1 MKRIFLA
8 AFSGILLFT
17 ACGLAASVSP
27 LESQVRHRLVMLS
40 RYGVFDDIAF
50 QVSGRTVTLTGQVAE
65 PVLKDDA
72 ARTLTKIEGVEKVVN
87 NIEVLPLSPFDD
99 RLRLAVYRAVY
110 SDPNFSTRY
119 GLSSVPSVHI
129 IVKNGNV
136 ELEGVVANQ
145 FDRTLAGMRANG
157 VSGAF
162 SVINDLRIEN

>member
-1 MKRIFLA
+1 MKRTFLA
-8 AFSGILLFT
+8 AFSGLLLFT
-17 ACGLAASVSP
+17 ACGLAAPVSP
-27 LESQVRHRLVMLS
+27 LEKQVRHRLVMLS

-50 QVSGRTVTLTGQVAE
+50 QVNGRTVTLTGQVAQ

-99 RLRLAVYRAVY
+99 SLRLAVYRAVY
-110 SDPNFSTRY
+110 SDPNFSMRY
-119 GLSSVPSVHI
+119 GLSAVPAIHI

-157 VSGAF
+157 VFGAF
-162 SVINDLRIEN
+162 SVVNDLRIEN

>member
-17 ACGLAASVSP
+17 AGGIAATGST
-27 LESQVRHRLVMLS
+27 LEGQVRHRLVMLP

-50 QVSGRTVTLTGQVAE
+50 KVDGGTVTLMGQVAE

-72 ARTLTKIEGVEKVVN
+72 TRTLSRVEGIERVVN

-99 RLRLAVYRAVY
+99 SLRRAVYRAVY
-110 SDPNFSTRY
+110 RDPNFAGRY
-119 GLSSVPSVHI
+119 GLSAVPSIHI

-136 ELEGVVANQ
+136 ELAGVVANE
-145 FDRTLAGMRANG
+145 FDRRLAGMRANG
-157 VSGAF
+157 VFGAF
-162 SVINDLRIEN
+162 SVVNDLRIEN